1 MYVKDH
7 PATQDMLDQ
16 VDEITVEQAI
26 GSTWEARLAIALV
39 TDDKGSWTGVDKS
52 FITDFSR
59 MRVELD
65 PGDGIFVPL
74 IDGPLVGADQ
84 DMSAE
89 PGESIHTAIIMDDG
103 VYLNR
108 YQRAY
113 RFQAGRRDDDLA
125 RDLFDQASQIKTK
138 DIDSAPGTPP
148 ERFNSYEFQRGTE
161 LDLLHRLAERQGM
174 YAAVLPGKKPG
185 QSIGA
190 FKELPAKTDGLP
202 ALVLLGDDRNVG
214 EFTIRRDSLGPAK
227 VESYSL
233 SISDKS
239 VSHATASFRDADL
252 FDGSPTL
259 DSEDDA
265 AGVLLDPEGGASVDA
280 QTRATAA
287 ANRNAYAYEA
297 SGTTLNDAYI
307 AVLSPYRLVQV
318 KGVEQS
324 VCGNYLIQ
332 SVRHHI
338 TRSAYDQSFTLVRNS
353 KTDSRG
359 AGPPLP
365 GSF

>member
-1 MYVKDH
+1 MYVKDQ

-16 VDEITVEQAI
+16 VDEITVEQAM
-26 GSTWEARLAIALV
+26 GSTWEARIVIALA

-59 MRVELD
+59 VRVELD
-65 PGDGIFVPL
+65 PGDGNFVPL

-108 YQRAY
+108 HQRAY

-125 RDLFDQASQIKTK
+125 RDLFQQASQIKQ
-138 DIDSAPGTPP
+138 DIDPAPGTSP
-148 ERFNSYEFQRGTE
+148 ERFSSYEFQRGTE
-161 LDLLHRLAERQGM
+161 LDLLHRLAERQDM

-190 FKELPAKTDGLP
+190 FKRLPAKTDGLP

-239 VSHATASFRDADL
+239 ISHATASFRDADL
-252 FDGSPTL
+252 LDGSPAL

-265 AGVLLDPEGGASVDA
+265 AGVLLGPEGGASVDA

-287 ANRNAYAYEA
+287 ANRHAYAYEA
-297 SGTTLNDAYI
+297 SGTTLNDAYV
-307 AVLSPYRLVQV
+307 AVLSPYRLVRV

-338 TRSAYDQSFTLVRNS
+338 TRSTYDQSFTLVRNS
-353 KTDSRG
+353 KTDSGG
-359 AGPPLP
+359 AGLSLP
-365 GSF
+365 GIF

>member
-1 MYVKDH
+1 MYVKDQ

-16 VDEITVEQAI
+16 VDEITVEQAM
-26 GSTWEARLAIALV
+26 GKTWEARIAIALA

-59 MRVELD
+59 VRVELD

-84 DMSAE
+84 DMSGE
-89 PGESIHTAIIMDDG
+89 PGQSIHTAIIMDDG

-108 YQRAY
+108 HQRAY

-125 RDLFDQASQIKTK
+125 RDLFDQAAQIKTK

-148 ERFNSYEFQRGTE
+148 ESFSSYKFQRGTE
-161 LDLLHRLAERQGM
+161 LNLLHRLAECQDM

-185 QSIGA
+185 ESIGA
-190 FKELPAKTDGLP
+190 FKKLPAGTDGLP
-202 ALVLLGDDRNVG
+202 ALVLLGDDRNVS

-239 VSHATASFRDADL
+239 VTHATASFRNADL
-252 FDGSPTL
+252 LDGSPIL
-259 DSEDDA
+259 DSEDEA
-265 AGVLLDPEGGASVDA
+265 TRVLLGPECAASVDA
-280 QTRATAA
+280 DTRAKAA

-297 SGTTLNDAYI
+297 SGTTLNDAYV

-332 SVRHHI
+332 SARHHI
-338 TRSAYDQSFTLVRNS
+338 TRSTYSQSFTLVRNS
-353 KTDSRG
+353 KTGSGG
-359 AGPPLP
+359 AGPSLP
-365 GSF
+365 GIF